1 MAVFSIEERFAEM
14 PASIL
19 VQQDILEAGVAGIE
33 NNNALLQENVLAEK
47 EEREEKDHVILAM
60 IEALN
65 RKLAAKGR
73 DAKQAKAAKEK
84 PKKARKT
91 DDISSVVEAARFA
104 DGHKKQYNFLD
115 EHFSYLGKLKTATNI
130 YREHFIEY
138 SKSEQKKEDVVPD
151 RAKTQDMTY
160 NEFEEIVRIKK
171 INDLFGATMEHI
183 NASMKERWDMLN
195 IFPFYRI
202 LSILRYTFSMT

>member
-1 MAVFSIEERFAEM
+1 MAVFSIEERFVEM
-14 PASIL
+14 PTIMP
-19 VQQDILEAGVAGIE
+19 VQQDFLEPGIE
-33 NNNALLQENVLAEK
+33 NNNALLQENAFVEK
-47 EEREEKDHVILAM
+47 EEREEKDQVILAM
-60 IEALN
+60 IDALN
-65 RKLAAKGR
+65 RKLSAKGK
-73 DAKQAKAAKEK
+73 DAKQAKAGREK

-91 DDISSVVEAARFA
+91 DDISSMVEAARLA
-104 DGHKKQYNFLD
+104 DGHKKQYNFLE

-138 SKSEQKKEDVVPD
+138 SKSDKKKEDIVPE

-171 INDLFGATMEHI
+171 MNDLFGATIEHV

-195 IFPFYRI
+195 IFPFYKI
-202 LSILRYTFSMT
+202 LSMLRYTFSMT